1 MKTLRNSS
9 IITLAIVALALLAA
23 PMANA
28 NTINGSIGLNGNSL
42 GGTPSSP
49 SWTGTTFTLP
59 EFGGQ
64 SLATVASDSG
74 TFSYLGA
81 DTVVVTP
88 SIGAYPS
95 GFTLTLSDPGEFSFV
110 STGAFTIEHDSGNS
124 LVLTG
129 LGTVTDNVLDTS
141 PAAVTFS
148 LQDSNNDYGMNG
160 GATWTIDLTA
170 PPPPP
175 PGVPEPGTLSLFGTG
190 MLGLAGM
197 LRRKFAKS

>member
-1 MKTLRNSS
+1 MKKFSVTL
-9 IITLAIVALALLAA
+9 IALAAALAISPAVLAN
-23 PMANA
+23 PI
-28 NTINGSIGLNGNSL
+28 TINGSIGLNGNSL

-59 EFGGQ
+59 EFTGQ
-64 SLATVASDSG
+64 TLATVASDSG

-88 SIGAYPS
+88 SSGVYPA

-110 STGAFTIEHDSGNS
+110 STGAFTVEHDSGNS

-129 LGTVTDNVLDTS
+129 LGTVTDNASDTS

-148 LQDSNNDYGMNG
+148 LQDSNDDYGMNG

-170 PPPPP
+170 PPPPTP
-175 PGVPEPGTLSLFGTG
+175 TIPEPGTLTLFGSG
-190 MLGLAGM
+190 LLGLAGM